1 MPRAAIVGKSLSAT
15 GLSALTD
22 RMGWSSSQFSFLAA
36 GRSLGEANFDI
47 FDVVLMAP
55 VGPDELSAM
64 DKLLATI
71 PAPIPVIVF
80 LSDVDDADRI
90 NPRDRQ
96 CLSIVRPR
104 CDADEIQHV
113 LGVVRAGYVVKPRI
127 IFQEQAATQTVSV
140 PPEVRA
146 KLTKR
151 ERDVVTV
158 LSRGLSNKEIAR
170 LLNISRHTVDIHVA
184 AVLKK
189 LGARNRTEVAARISA
204 GSIPAE

>member
-36 GRSLGEANFDI
+36 GRSLREANLDI
-47 FDVVLMAP
+47 FDVVLLAP

-64 DKLLATI
+64 DKLLASI

-90 NPRDRQ
+90 GSYRRHG
-96 CLSIVRPR
+96 LSIVRPPS
-104 CDADEIQHV
+104 DSDEIRNV
-113 LGVVRAGYVVKPRI
+113 LGVVLAGYVVKPRVVYK
-127 IFQEQAATQTVSV
+127 EQAAHPAASV
-140 PPEVRA
+140 PRELRD

-151 ERDVVTV
+151 ERDVVSV
-158 LSRGLSNKEIAR
+158 LSLGLSNKEIAR